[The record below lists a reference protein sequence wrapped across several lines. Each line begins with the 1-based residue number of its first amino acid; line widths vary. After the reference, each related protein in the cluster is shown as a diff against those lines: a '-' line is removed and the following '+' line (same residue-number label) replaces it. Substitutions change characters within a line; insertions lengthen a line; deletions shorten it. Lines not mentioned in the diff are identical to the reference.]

1 MMIPEKCIS
10 MASRRLCIAGG
21 AALQMEFTEAFFIF
35 RWVAS
40 SSFRVDGMHS
50 DRSLQVFI
58 FILPLRS

>member
-21 AALQMEFTEAFFIF
+21 AALQMESTEAFF